1 MSFKL
6 KTENE
11 VYDTEEKENAE
22 TEKVISEKEQLYN
35 HIFNTPKQCIMQ
47 LEFYI
52 NSYKHQKE
60 GADFRLRHIKI
71 RRNVCIATVIAMFF
85 LCVAL
90 FGLTNRM
97 IMGFSVYGIIAFVF
111 LAIALSKSI
120 EIMIDSIYSY
130 GVHFEK
136 PKYEHYIKKYNIFTI
151 QDEKAH
157 CDVEIMKL
165 KKMIDEVKFK
175 ALENPKIDR
184 RYFEYSYIE
193 KYAETKVCHFFE
205 EHSKAVVYVEIVF
218 VFLVLLVVL
227 NLLINSV
234 GGLLGGVIF

>member
-11 VYDTEEKENAE
+11 VYDTTEKENTE
-22 TEKVISEKEQLYN
+22 TENAISAKNKVCDY
-35 HIFNTPKQCIMQ
+35 IFETPKQCIMQ

-52 NSYKHQKE
+52 NSYRHQKE

-71 RRNVCIATVIAMFF
+71 RRNVCIATVVAMFF
-85 LCVAL
+85 LCMAL
-90 FGLTNRM
+90 FWLANRM
-97 IMGFSVYGIIAFVF
+97 IIGFSVYGIIAFVF
-111 LAIALSKSI
+111 AVIAFFKSV
-120 EIMIDSIYSY
+120 EIMIDSIYTY
-130 GVHFEK
+130 GVHYEK
-136 PKYEHYIKKYNIFTI
+136 PKYERYIEKYNIFTI

-165 KKMIDEVKFK
+165 KEMIDEVKIK
-175 ALENPKIDR
+175 SLEISKIDR

-205 EHSKAVVYVEIVF
+205 EHSRFVLFTEIVF
-218 VFLVLLVVL
+218 VFLVFFVALQLI
-227 NLLINSV
+227 INSF
-234 GGLLGGVIF
+234 GGLSGGFAF

>member
-1 MSFKL
+1 MGFKL

-11 VYDTEEKENAE
+11 VNDTTEKENTE
-22 TEKVISEKEQLYN
+22 MEKVISEKNQVHN

-52 NSYKHQKE
+52 SSYKHQKE
-60 GADFRLRHIKI
+60 GADFRLRNIKI
-71 RRNVCIATVIAMFF
+71 RKNVCIATVIAIFF

-90 FGLTNRM
+90 FWLTDRM
-97 IMGFSVYGIIAFVF
+97 MMGFSVYGIIAFVF
-111 LAIALSKSI
+111 LSIAFFKSL

-130 GVHFEK
+130 GVHYEK
-136 PKYEHYIKKYNIFTI
+136 PKYGHYIEKYNIFTI

-165 KKMIDEVKFK
+165 KKMIDEVKLK

-205 EHSKAVVYVEIVF
+205 EHSKPVVFVEIVF
-218 VFLVLLVVL
+218 VFLVLLLVL
-227 NLLINSV
+227 NLLINSF
-234 GGLLGGVIF
+234 GGLVGGVIF